1 MTTAVGIPANVL
13 IAWQALPDRECPC
26 RRKCGRTVKI
36 VCEDGW
42 NDIGG
47 WLPEKVAESPLD
59 VDLLVQVL
67 IYWIPGATDSQET
80 FDREYDRLEVG
91 LTPLAPRS
99 TTPRAR
105 SGSLQNRPYR
115 GISQTCDIAAL
126 APESP
131 GSPVQ
136 LGA

>member
-13 IAWQALPDRECPC
+13 IAWQALPDRECSC
-26 RRKCGRTVKI
+26 RRKCGRTVKV

-67 IYWIPGATDSQET
+67 IYWSPATQGSQEVS
-80 FDREYDRLEVG
+80 DREFDRLEVE
-91 LTPLAPRS
+91 LVPVVAAIEDAEYLAR
-99 TTPRAR
+99 
-105 SGSLQNRPYR
+105 R
-115 GISQTCDIAAL
+115 GGDW
-126 APESP
+126 
-131 GSPVQ
+131 
-136 LGA
+136 